1 MPIPDETRDRW
12 DSRAEPDSGK
22 GAIYWHILFRD
33 NPAVRATAKEAQARL
48 ASFRDL
54 HMTPGEWLHATALV
68 AGTTD
73 DISDE
78 DLDLMLAEARQRLS
92 GVQPIERDNFQG
104 PLSPGGDH
112 AGVHARRCPRSHPRR
127 CAAGHAY
134 GNGANRRYY
143 RACRAMGSP
152 YDHLL
157 QHGQTAHGPHRRRAG
172 ARSAAM
178 RHQCESRQPGY
189 SVGTRAAVELAAG
202 GDGQPGYCVT
212 TSRIVFAQAMSSGQF
227 ELPDLET
234 NVPLPW
240 IVVISARSRST
251 CIARRTVP

>member
-12 DSRAEPDSGK
+12 DNRAEPDSGK

-78 DLDLMLAEARQRLS
+78 DLDLMLAEARQRLCRGS
-92 GVQPIERDNFQG
+92 ADQRDNFPG
-104 PLSPGGDH
+104 PVSPGGDH

-134 GNGANRRYY
+134 GNGANGQCY

-157 QHGQTAHGPHRRRAG
+157 QHGQTAHGTHRRCAG

-178 RHQCESRQPGY
+178 RHHRESRQPGY

-202 GDGQPGYCVT
+202 GHGQPGSSR
-212 TSRIVFAQAMSSGQF
+212 TSQTFCARVSVSPGGPRS
-227 ELPDLET
+227 LPDSACTLASYP
-234 NVPLPW
+234 VL
-240 IVVISARSRST
+240 IVAT
-251 CIARRTVP
+251 ARRTRSDREP